1 MKLYIKSIKAHNNA
15 LCLWIVFNIFLC
27 FDFLKWALLSP
38 KPSSRHQWGFC
49 FRRCQASKVCNWI
62 SRKQGRRRQGVN
74 GGALFCFLG
83 VAVHGWRRALSRA
96 EDGVWTGLPSCPL
109 RSRLG
114 RALTPRAPG
123 LQVWPGEN
131 RDLAF
136 SRCPDKHH
144 LWGQG
149 WGLQAS
155 LEKVGGPLDLSLGK
169 VAVLVGGVMQV
180 TQKPP

>member
-1 MKLYIKSIKAHNNA
+1 MDRPPQLPPEVKTGQSTH
-15 LCLWIVFNIFLC
+15 
-27 FDFLKWALLSP
+27 S
-38 KPSSRHQWGFC
+38 
-49 FRRCQASKVCNWI
+49 QA
-62 SRKQGRRRQGVN
+62 
-74 GGALFCFLG
+74 
-83 VAVHGWRRALSRA
+83 
-96 EDGVWTGLPSCPL
+96 T
-109 RSRLG
+109 
-114 RALTPRAPG
+114 RAPG